1 MMKSMPKATHRRTK
15 FTPEEMAYELP
26 DQIDAA
32 KLRPVG
38 RGAETVRMLAER
50 SKRVVGL
57 DPDVAK
63 VFRNADQVNRTL
75 RKVIE
80 MRNATSRKKSA

>member
-1 MMKSMPKATHRRTK
+1 MRKITHKHVK

-26 DQIDAA
+26 DQIDIA
-32 KLRPVG
+32 KLRSVG
-38 RGAETVRMLAER
+38 KGVETVRMLAER
-50 SKRVVGL
+50 SKHVIGL

-63 VFRNADQVNRTL
+63 VFRSADQVNRAL

-80 MRNATSRKKSA
+80 LGNVTSGKKSA

>member
-1 MMKSMPKATHRRTK
+1 MSKPTHRRVK
-15 FTPEEMAYELP
+15 FTPEEMAHELP
-26 DQIDAA
+26 DEIDVA
-32 KLRPVG
+32 KLRSVG

-63 VFRNADQVNRTL
+63 VFRNADQVNKTL

-80 MRNATSRKKSA
+80 LGNVTSGKKSA